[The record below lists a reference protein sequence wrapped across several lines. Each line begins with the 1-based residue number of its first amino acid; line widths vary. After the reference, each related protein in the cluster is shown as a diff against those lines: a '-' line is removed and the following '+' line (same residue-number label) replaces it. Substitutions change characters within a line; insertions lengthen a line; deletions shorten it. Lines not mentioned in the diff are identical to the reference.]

1 MSDTLKEKV
10 LKAQAEGS
18 IAGLYVL
25 ESEAQETLESEQDL
39 IAFYANI
46 LDLALEN
53 LTNTLEAARTM
64 EMSEVEDF
72 ATLRALYEY
81 AMEHYSAG
89 KNHDASA
96 LFEILAGL
104 TEDALFK
111 RAMNAHKIGADAG
124 ITLDMFIATIGD
136 VDETHA
142 AGNFYISHFKK
153 EALDAMERAGTPS

>member
-1 MSDTLKEKV
+1 MSEALKEKV

-25 ESEAQETLESEQDL
+25 EAEAQQTLTDEKDL

-64 EMSEVEDF
+64 DMNDVEDF

-89 KNHDASA
+89 KKRDASA

-104 TEDALFK
+104 TEDERFK
-111 RAMNAHKIGADAG
+111 TAMNAHKIGADAG
-124 ITLDMFIATIGD
+124 INLDMFIATIGD
-136 VDETHA
+136 IDATQA
-142 AGNFYISHFKK
+142 AGTFYISAFKP
-153 EALDAMERAGTPS
+153 EAMAAMERGSKS